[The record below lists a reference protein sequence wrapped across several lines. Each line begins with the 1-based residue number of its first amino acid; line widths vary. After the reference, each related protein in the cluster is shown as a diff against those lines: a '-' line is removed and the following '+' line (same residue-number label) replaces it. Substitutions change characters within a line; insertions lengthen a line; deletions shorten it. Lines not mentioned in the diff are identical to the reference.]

1 MATQTQMPNFPANLI
16 KLMCKW

>member
-1 MATQTQMPNFPANLI
+1 MPNFPANLI